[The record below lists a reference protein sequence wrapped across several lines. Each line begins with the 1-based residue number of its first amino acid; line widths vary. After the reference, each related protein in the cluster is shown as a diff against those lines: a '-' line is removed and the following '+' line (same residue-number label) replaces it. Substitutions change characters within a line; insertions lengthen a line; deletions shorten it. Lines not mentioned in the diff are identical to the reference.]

1 MKTNILTTAIA
12 LSDQDLLARIGALA
26 ATERET
32 TAELVAHL
40 GALELRRSLYLAQG
54 YGSLYRYCIGALRLS
69 EDAACARI
77 QAARACTAFPVI
89 LDLLYA
95 GTVTLTAVRLLEP
108 HLTAENHAAVLAR
121 AANRSREDIEA
132 LVTELS
138 PKPDV
143 VSSVRK
149 LPVRK
154 EMESAAP
161 SLPFAPGTDQEVP
174 RQDSTNVAD
183 PSASPSQQ
191 PSVPTDRTTTSPNP
205 SRPGPAPLAARARPI
220 VRASSPH
227 RYRVQFTIGQE
238 TYDKLRWVQAM
249 LRREIPGGDPAVI
262 FDRALDRLREDIERT
277 KLGKTKSRRRVEDT
291 AARPSAAAAS
301 AAGAYEIRIRPG
313 TDKATRNGDDTM
325 GRREERSRH
334 IPNAVKR
341 AVWWRDGGQRAFVSA
356 DGRRCGERAFLELH
370 HIQPYALDGPPTA
383 GNIRLRCRRHNQY
396 EADMVFG
403 PRAPAVSR

>member
-262 FDRALDRLREDIERT
+262 FDRALDRLREDIEKT
-277 KLGKTKSRRRVEDT
+277 KLGKTKSPRRIGDKAVRSS
-291 AARPSAAAAS
+291 PAAAAP
-301 AAGAYEIRIRPG
+301 GAYEIRIRLG
-313 TDKATRNGDDTM
+313 TDRATKNGDDM
-325 GRREERSRH
+325 IRRREEPSRH

-341 AVWWRDGGQRAFVSA
+341 AVWCRTAVNARSY
-356 DGRRCGERAFLELH
+356 
-370 HIQPYALDGPPTA
+370 QPTVGDVANGPSWSSTTSSRMHWMALPQPGTSRYAAGAITNTKPTWCSDRGPT
-383 GNIRLRCRRHNQY
+383 G
-396 EADMVFG
+396 
-403 PRAPAVSR
+403 